1 MSAGFTHSSSLQVDG
16 PRRTMSAGVSI
27 GLTAPMFGFRIR
39 NPCVERIS
47 GSDSGYSPA
56 PTCVQPRPVASW
68 PGIGRQLYG

>member
-1 MSAGFTHSSSLQVDG
+1 MHSSSSQVDG
-16 PRRTMSAGVSI
+16 PRSTMSAGVSI
-27 GLTAPMFGFRIR
+27 EFTTPTFGLRIR

-56 PTCVQPRPVASW
+56 PVCVQPRPVASW